1 MLKTRAAFFCFD
13 LIYNKLTLS
22 TSSPPASYVK
32 KRTKRIRELDEA
44 TLAEE
49 VGPAKAG
56 TVVRYFAESGA
67 AKAAEEAKA

>member
-1 MLKTRAAFFCFD
+1 M
-13 LIYNKLTLS
+13 
-22 TSSPPASYVK
+22 K
-32 KRTKRIRELDEA
+32 KRTKRIRELDKA

-67 AKAAEEAKA
+67 AKAAEEPAEAA

>member
-1 MLKTRAAFFCFD
+1 
-13 LIYNKLTLS
+13 
-22 TSSPPASYVK
+22 VK

-56 TVVRYFAESGA
+56 KVAAYFAESGT